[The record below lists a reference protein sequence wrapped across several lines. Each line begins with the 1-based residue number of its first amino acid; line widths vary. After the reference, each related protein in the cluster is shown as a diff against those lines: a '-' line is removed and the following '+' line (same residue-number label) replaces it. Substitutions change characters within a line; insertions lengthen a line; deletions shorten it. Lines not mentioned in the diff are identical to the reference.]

1 MNSGPNPHLIQ
12 LEQSLALEYQKI
24 LDQEEE
30 LWASKARLDWL
41 QLGDSNTSFFHSSV
55 INRRR
60 KNKISAIKDSSGN
73 WLFEFDRV
81 KDYITKFFKECFQSQ
96 PVEVFPRLDLIPTID
111 SSSHPRLEGAPSPEE
126 IKTALWDLKPF
137 KAAGIDGFQPGFFQ
151 NCWGFLEE
159 RAFNFPPKLIALI
172 ESCISSVQQCILIN
186 RVSFKTWTPLQV
198 RKIKI
203 SHLLFADDVLL
214 FARTDVNSVNAVKD
228 VLDRFVQSS
237 GLSINNS
244 KSSIWFAPCTSDQ
257 EKMGVI
263 HKLNFKVDQKPGIYL
278 GHPLGIGNRV
288 SDYKPIVDKLT
299 AKMEIW
305 NSKMLSKAGKLTLLN
320 SVCSPMLAY
329 YMQCTKLPATVC
341 NSIERLQ
348 RNFFW
353 QSGNKQS
360 IHIINWG
367 TICKPKDMGG
377 LGVERIRE
385 RNLAL
390 LAKLLW
396 RTSDESN
403 QIWAKILAC
412 YTVDDKRKGSVVGK
426 RIQWGSKLLNAGMCS
441 IIYSGRNTS
450 VWRDKWLGCSSLRS
464 LVYGPLN
471 FQEELLSV
479 NSFAA
484 YGGGWEW
491 DKLSFQV
498 LEFIKQQ
505 IEGIPCFKSSSRDDI
520 KAWSYCV
527 SGKFNLKSAYWLA
540 LCQNMGT
547 EFSSSS
553 NFKWVW
559 KIACPEKIKV
569 FVWFCLNN
577 ALPCRANIIY
587 KGIQVP
593 NVCPICNQDNETQ
606 LHILRDCSY
615 ARRMWGNL
623 KFISAN
629 ALASCSDWIF
639 SNVSDNSDFCE
650 QVSRSSV
657 FVFGLWE
664 LWLNRNRVIF
674 QDLHSLPASSGR
686 KVFVKSVEFSHLAK
700 DFLPKVDINRCWVK
714 WVPPPD
720 GWLKLNTD
728 GSCLGN
734 PGSMAAAGIIRDSN
748 GNWISGFSKQLGF
761 GNSLKAELWAIALGI
776 KLAKDLACERLVVES
791 DSLYAVNLITDNNIC
806 VSHALG
812 PLTQFCRSTLRDF
825 SDVQIRHTFREG
837 NSCADSLA
845 KHANLSNSPWM
856 VYGSLP
862 DFLRSCFF
870 ADYVGTQY
878 VREVSNR

>member
-1 MNSGPNPHLIQ
+1 MGYAGGLWILWDAREVKLTIQ
-12 LEQSLALEYQKI
+12 GSTFQEIHALLE
-24 LDQEEE
+24 
-30 LWASKARLDWL
+30 
-41 QLGDSNTSFFHSSV
+41 
-55 INRRR
+55 
-60 KNKISAIKDSSGN
+60 
-73 WLFEFDRV
+73 
-81 KDYITKFFKECFQSQ
+81 SQ

-111 SSSHPRLEGAPSPEE
+111 SSSHLRLEGAPSPEE

-151 NCWGFLEE
+151 NCWGFLKE
-159 RAFNFPPKLIALI
+159 
-172 ESCISSVQQCILIN
+172 
-186 RVSFKTWTPLQV
+186 

-228 VLDRFVQSS
+228 MLDRFVQSS

-305 NSKMLSKAGKLTLLN
+305 NSKMLSKA
-320 SVCSPMLAY
+320 
-329 YMQCTKLPATVC
+329 
-341 NSIERLQ
+341 
-348 RNFFW
+348 
-353 QSGNKQS
+353 
-360 IHIINWG
+360 
-367 TICKPKDMGG
+367 
-377 LGVERIRE
+377 
-385 RNLAL
+385 
-390 LAKLLW
+390 
-396 RTSDESN
+396 
-403 QIWAKILAC
+403 
-412 YTVDDKRKGSVVGK
+412 VDDKRKGSVVGK
-426 RIQWGSKLLNAGMCS
+426 GIQWGSKLLNAGMCS

-498 LEFIKQQ
+498 PEFIKQQ

-547 EFSSSS
+547 EFS
-553 NFKWVW
+553 
-559 KIACPEKIKV
+559 
-569 FVWFCLNN
+569 
-577 ALPCRANIIY
+577 RANIIY

-606 LHILRDCSY
+606 LHILRDCPY

-639 SNVSDNSDFCE
+639 SNASDNSDFCE
-650 QVSRSSV
+650 
-657 FVFGLWE
+657 
-664 LWLNRNRVIF
+664 

-734 PGSMAAAGIIRDSN
+734 PGSMAAAGIIRDPN
-748 GNWISGFSKQLGF
+748 GNWVSGFSKQLGF
-761 GNSLKAELWAIALGI
+761 GNSLKVELWAIALGI